1 MEVDFLLIGQGL
13 AGTVLSHRLL
23 ELGKKVA
30 VIDLPA
36 ANQSSRI
43 AAGLY
48 NPITGKKMVK
58 SWNADQLFPE
68 IEPLYLQLEELLG
81 ATFLYKK
88 NIYRPFLNIEEQ
100 NEWMGKTGD
109 PGFEPYFERIFTKE
123 VYPEVINSFGGILL
137 KNSGYLDI
145 NTLLNAYSGYLKSR
159 DLLIEEEFE
168 ESALVIEEMGFRYKG
183 ISAKGI
189 VFCNGLGA
197 MKSLF
202 FSYLPF
208 APVKGEILDLEQR
221 FYPEEIINR
230 GVFRISLPNGLQRVG
245 STYTW
250 HDLDQ
255 GPTEAAK
262 NELLEK
268 LEKLIKSQ
276 VLSIQSH
283 RFGIRPATKDRK
295 PFLGEHPEHPGVYIF
310 NGFGAKGV
318 SLVPFYSKMMVEM
331 LLNGHQPEKEVN
343 IARIKKHN
351 SNF

>member
-13 AGTVLSHRLL
+13 AGTILSHRLL
-23 ELGKKVA
+23 QLGKKVM
-30 VIDLPA
+30 VIDLPN

-58 SWNADQLFPE
+58 TWNADLLFPE
-68 IEPLYLQLEELLG
+68 IEPLYFQLEGLLG
-81 ATFLYKK
+81 TKFLYKK

-109 PGFEPYFERIFTKE
+109 PGFEPYFEEIFSKE
-123 VYPEVINSFGGILL
+123 LFPEVINPFGGILL
-137 KNSGYLDI
+137 KNSGYVDI
-145 NTLLNAYSGYLKSR
+145 NALLDAYSAYLKNR
-159 DLLIEEEFE
+159 NLLLEEEFE
-168 ESALVIEEMGFRYKG
+168 EEFLEGDRDGFRYKG

-189 VFCNGLGA
+189 VYCNGLGA
-197 MKSLF
+197 MKSRY
-202 FSYLPF
+202 FSNLPF
-208 APVKGEILDLEQR
+208 APVKGEILDLVQR
-221 FYPEEIINR
+221 FHPDEIINR
-230 GVFRISLPNGLQRVG
+230 GVFRITLPNGNLRVG

-255 GPTEAAK
+255 GPTENAK

-268 LEKLIKSQ
+268 LEKLVPEEVSA
-276 VLSIQSH
+276 IQSH

-295 PFLGEHPEHPGVYIF
+295 PIIGEHPDFPGVYIF

-318 SLVPFYSKMMVEM
+318 SLIPYYSNMMVEM
-331 LLNGHQPEKEVN
+331 LLSSHQPEKEVN
-343 IARIKKHN
+343 IARFGKT
-351 SNF
+351 